1 MSRKME
7 RTEQATF
14 LGCEHD
20 KENGAS
26 GRITASSR
34 VGGKC
39 ASEGDDPDSA
49 RAIVIGAMPNFST
62 AHAVMIVVRAN
73 ENCFCFKLRVTALEK
88 SHDVIANAFGGRRI
102 AEMEKDTRVG
112 KGA

>member
-20 KENGAS
+20 EKNRTS
-26 GRITASSR
+26 GRITASSS

-39 ASEGDDPDSA
+39 ASESDHPDSA
-49 RAIVIGAMPNFST
+49 RAIVIGAVPNFST
-62 AHAVMIVVRAN
+62 ARTVMIVVRAN
-73 ENCFCFKLRVTALEK
+73 R
-88 SHDVIANAFGGRRI
+88 AFLL
-102 AEMEKDTRVG
+102 
-112 KGA
+112 